1 MRFGYSSHSF
11 LSATDLS
18 RRRRWTSGFAGLAA
32 LLALASLL
40 AGCASAAQT
49 STAATGGAA
58 GKRPTVVATTTI
70 IADMAQNVAGDNAEV
85 VSLLPRGA
93 DPHTFQ
99 PNPRDSQTLAR
110 AAVILEN
117 GAGFESWLN
126 KLVESSGTQAKRV
139 AVSNGA
145 KLLTMDAQGH
155 ESAAPGDGRVDPHLW
170 LDVANGMLYVENIR
184 DALAAA
190 DPAHADSYRANAAR
204 YLDELK
210 ALDNSI
216 VQQVGSIPRERRKL
230 VTNHDTFGY
239 FAARYGFDVVGAV
252 IPSLSPE
259 AQPSAQDIARL
270 VETVRQTGVGAVFAE
285 NTVSPRLAEQIARDS
300 GAQVVGTLYTD
311 SLGESG
317 SAGDSYSKMMRY
329 DVDEIVKAL
338 K

>member
-1 MRFGYSSHSF
+1 MRVISIC
-11 LSATDLS
+11 
-18 RRRRWTSGFAGLAA
+18 
-32 LLALASLL
+32 LASALVSLVL
-40 AGCASAAQT
+40 AGCAASSQPQT
-49 STAATGGAA
+49 SANGVG

-85 VSLLPRGA
+85 ISLLPRGA

-110 AAVILEN
+110 ADVILEN
-117 GAGFESWLN
+117 GANFETWLD
-126 KLVESSGTQAKRV
+126 KLIESSGTKASRV
-139 AVSNGA
+139 VVSNGA
-145 KLLTMDAQGH
+145 KLLQMDAEGQ
-155 ESAAPGDGRVDPHLW
+155 ESAESTPQASGKQTDPHLW
-170 LDVANGMLYVENIR
+170 FDVANGMLYVQNIR

-190 DPAHADSYRANAAR
+190 DPAHAEAYRANADR
-204 YLDELK
+204 YLAQLK
-210 ALDNSI
+210 DLDNSI
-216 VQQVGSIPRERRKL
+216 VQQVATVPREQRKL

-259 AQPSAQDIARL
+259 AQPSAQDIANL
-270 VETVRQTGVGAVFAE
+270 VQTVRQTGVRAVFAE

-300 GAQVVGTLYTD
+300 GAQVVSTLYTD
-311 SLGESG
+311 SLGEPG
-317 SAGDSYSKMMRY
+317 KPGDSYINMMRY

>member
-1 MRFGYSSHSF
+1 M
-11 LSATDLS
+11 LLDLILA
-18 RRRRWTSGFAGLAA
+18 RRWRRWAIGRAILAA
-32 LLALASLL
+32 LLVPVWLL
-40 AGCASAAQT
+40 AACAPVSQPQAP
-49 STAATGGAA
+49 GGAAA

-85 VSLLPRGA
+85 ISLLPRGA

-110 AAVILEN
+110 ADIILEN
-117 GAGFESWLN
+117 GANFESWLN
-126 KLVESSGTQAKRV
+126 KLVESSGTKAKRV
-139 AVSNGA
+139 TVSNGA
-145 KLLTMDAQGH
+145 KLLAMDEHGQ
-155 ESAAPGDGRVDPHLW
+155 ESAASDTQGGGQRTDPHLW

-190 DPAHADSYRANAAR
+190 DPAHADAYRANADR
-204 YLDELK
+204 YLGQLK
-210 ALDNSI
+210 ALDNDI
-216 VQQVGSIPRERRKL
+216 VQQVGTIPRERRKL

-259 AQPSAQDIARL
+259 AQPSAQDMAKVI
-270 VETVRQTGVGAVFAE
+270 ETVRQAGVGAVFAE

-300 GAQVVGTLYTD
+300 GAKVVSTLYTD
-311 SLGESG
+311 SLGEPG
-317 SAGDSYSKMMRY
+317 SAGDSYMKMMRY
-329 DVDEIVKAL
+329 DVDQIVKAL